1 MSQLFNTSRY
11 IIWVILLTLNN
22 LPIPKFLKRGSS
34 ISYYCDLIR
43 QDSII
48 SLSKLFSFIN
58 IISFK
63 TVTD

>member
-43 QDSII
+43 QTGFHNI
-48 SLSKLFSFIN
+48 LAQTLFIHKYYLFQ
-58 IISFK
+58 
-63 TVTD
+63 DGD